1 MSRSQQIQN
10 LKDAGPQ
17 VLPSLLLCDFGN
29 LEKEVRRLET
39 AGYTALHLDVMDGVF
54 VPNLTYGMPI
64 VQGLRGLT
72 DLPLDVHLM
81 IANPGQYIQQFAD
94 AGSDIISIHVESVE
108 DPMPVLKQIR
118 DAGCG
123 VGIAINPDTSVDK
136 IRDCLPLCDL
146 AVIMSVQAGFGGQKF
161 DPRALDKLRQARE
174 FGGPDLLLE
183 IDGGVNVD
191 TIGPCVEA
199 GAELLVAG
207 SAVFKQP
214 DYGVAK
220 DNLLSQINCTN

>member
-1 MSRSQQIQN
+1 MSRTHQLEQ
-10 LKDAGPQ
+10 LKGAGPQ

-29 LEKEVRRLET
+29 LEKEVRQLEA
-39 AGYTALHLDVMDGVF
+39 AGFTALHLDVMDGVF

-64 VQGLRGLT
+64 VQGLKGLT

-94 AGSDIISIHVESVE
+94 AGADLISIHAESVE
-108 DPMPVLKQIR
+108 DPTPVLQQIR

-123 VGIAINPDTSVDK
+123 VGIAINPDTPVEQIK
-136 IRDCLPLCDL
+136 DCLPLCDL

-161 DPRALDKLRQARE
+161 DARALDKLRQARE
-174 FGGPDLLLE
+174 FAGPELLLE

-191 TIGPCVEA
+191 TIGQCVEA

-207 SAVFKQP
+207 SAVFRQP
-214 DYGVAK
+214 DYGVARE
-220 DNLLSQINCTN
+220 NLHSQINCTN